1 MQIINRDRSSDR
13 QCTSRGVGLRACLY
27 IGLEINAVKTKR
39 VYKRKL
45 MLSILS
51 STLRSVLIAR
61 LVEESCKTQEKQHID
76 VSISVIDFVTET
88 LPERCSGLPYIK
100 HNPVS

>member
-1 MQIINRDRSSDR
+1 
-13 QCTSRGVGLRACLY
+13 
-27 IGLEINAVKTKR
+27 

-61 LVEESCKTQEKQHID
+61 LVKESCKTQEKQHID
-76 VSISVIDFVTET
+76 VSISVIDKI
-88 LPERCSGLPYIK
+88 RD
-100 HNPVS
+100 

>member
-1 MQIINRDRSSDR
+1 M
-13 QCTSRGVGLRACLY
+13 
-27 IGLEINAVKTKR
+27 
-39 VYKRKL
+39 YKRKL

-61 LVEESCKTQEKQHID
+61 LVDKSCKRQEKPHID
-76 VSISVIDFVTET
+76 VSISVMNFVTET

-100 HNPVS
+100 HYPMS